1 MVEIERKFLIKNAQF
16 LKSYNGKRITQG
28 YLTTDPSRTV
38 RVRIQGETGTIT
50 IKGKSNDSGLSRYE
64 WEKEIPLAE
73 AESLLKL
80 ALPGAI
86 DKTRYIINVEGLD
99 YEVDVFHGL
108 NEGLLLAELELEH
121 ESQVFSKPDWLG
133 VEVTGDKR
141 YYNSYL
147 SEKPFSG
154 W

>member
-1 MVEIERKFLIKNAQF
+1 MIEIERKFLLKDRAF
-16 LKSYNGKRITQG
+16 LQSYHGKRITQG
-28 YLTTDPSRTV
+28 YLSTDPNRTV
-38 RVRIQGETGTIT
+38 RARVQGDVGTIT
-50 IKGKSNDSGLSRYE
+50 IKGKSNESGLSRYE
-64 WEKEIPLAE
+64 WEKEIPVAE

-99 YEVDVFHGL
+99 YEVDIFHGA

-121 ESQVFSKPDWLG
+121 ESQIFSKPDWLG
-133 VEVTGDKR
+133 EEVTGDKR

-147 SEKPFSG
+147 SEKPFSE

>member
-133 VEVTGDKR
+133 VEVTGD
-141 YYNSYL
+141 
-147 SEKPFSG
+147 
-154 W
+154 